1 MKPIRLMPRASTSR
15 MFSASRMPQT
25 LVMGPMGPMG
35 LMGLM
40 GPMGLMGLMG
50 LGDEVAEGEAGV
62 GGFHEVLT
70 DEEAAEAGLAQGADG
85 IGI

>member
-1 MKPIRLMPRASTSR
+1 
-15 MFSASRMPQT
+15 MPQT
-25 LVMGPMGPMG
+25 LVRVMAMGEMGEMGPMG
-35 LMGLM
+35 LMGV
-40 GPMGLMGLMG
+40 MGLMG

-62 GGFHEVLT
+62 GGFHEVLA